1 MKSALSIFALIAL
14 ASLVQAGDAPSQ
26 TPDAGDSKQRIL
38 TVGPS
43 SASLSLGKANLI
55 IGQLRLRAGT
65 CLGSYKLNVVPFS
78 FKNENGSIAMA
89 ASEAAFAKLAKGLP
103 VSLTGKAVTNG
114 TGETRAVTAVATPTS
129 KDAGNVTFSF
139 QVDAGKMVFNAA
151 YRIGEQ

>member
-1 MKSALSIFALIAL
+1 MKPAQSIFALIAL
-14 ASLVQAGDAPSQ
+14 AAFAQAAEEPAPA
-26 TPDAGDSKQRIL
+26 PDAGASKPHIL
-38 TVGPS
+38 TIGPS

-65 CLGSYKLNVVPFS
+65 CLGSYRLKVVPFS
-78 FKNENGSIAMA
+78 FKNENGSIAIA
-89 ASEAAFAKLAKGLP
+89 ASDAAFVKLTKGVP
-103 VSLTGKAVTNG
+103 VSLSGKAVTDG